1 MKGNGYILNVNIA
14 INELNM
20 DWIKVII
27 YTSSE
32 GIEALT
38 GRLYQLGINGIEI
51 EDEKDFKD
59 FLENNKQYWDYV
71 DEDLIREK
79 EGETKVNVYVPNDV
93 SGAEMISQIRTSI
106 LEMKL
111 LDDENDFGRLEIGF
125 ENMKEED
132 WSNNWKKYFHP
143 IEIGKKL
150 LIKPEWEKLEEET
163 DRIVFDINPGM
174 SFGTGSHHTTQLCLE
189 ALEKNVKEGDRV
201 LDLGCGSGIL
211 SVISLMLGAT
221 EAVAVDIDPNAT
233 HTAYDNARRNGV
245 DVNTY
250 KVYAGNVVDDEEL
263 NEKIKGKYEIV
274 VANIVADVIIG
285 LSHKAKEYLKKG
297 GVFITSGIIEDR
309 FEDVKEALLTVG
321 FEICEVHK
329 RKDWVCII
337 CR

>member
-38 GRLYQLGINGIEI
+38 GRLYQLGITGIEI

-111 LDDENDFGRLEIGF
+111 LDDENDFGRLEIEF

-150 LIKPEWEKLEEET
+150 LIKPEWEELEEET

-211 SVISLMLGAT
+211 SVVSLMLGAT

-285 LSHKAKEYLKKG
+285 LSHKAKEYLKEG

-309 FEDVKEALLTVG
+309 FEDVKEALLAVG